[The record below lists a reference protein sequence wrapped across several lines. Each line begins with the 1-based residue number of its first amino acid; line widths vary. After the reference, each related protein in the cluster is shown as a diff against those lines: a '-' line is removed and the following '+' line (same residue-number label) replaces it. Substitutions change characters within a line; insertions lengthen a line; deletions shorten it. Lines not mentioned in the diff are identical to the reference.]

1 MGLVGV
7 VHVKCG
13 GWACVLCDL
22 GECVGMLCMCVRV
35 CVCLCACVFV
45 FVFVCVCACVRVCAH
60 VCMCPCLHFAFGMS
74 CARGVGRWCKRALG
88 VCVVCVVSVLCCEWC
103 VFLCC

>member
-1 MGLVGV
+1 MGLGGV

-35 CVCLCACVFV
+35 RVCLCACVFV
-45 FVFVCVCACVRVCAH
+45 FVCVCVCACVCSCVHVPMFALCFWHVVCA
-60 VCMCPCLHFAFGMS
+60 
-74 CARGVGRWCKRALG
+74 WCGSL
-88 VCVVCVVSVLCCEWC
+88 V
-103 VFLCC
+103 